1 MSLRER
7 PARVCETYNTAE
19 IGTRKCTYIS
29 AIQEQV
35 LHTCLQEVIEILSI
49 HSQIFLSGRMQNKQA
64 VY

>member
-19 IGTRKCTYIS
+19 IGTRKRTYIS